1 MLSVSLDP
9 FFKVYRDDGLGLTFL
24 DPSIIPQI
32 LAFFNKYNDAIQ
44 WTIPQC
50 STCSAPE
57 VLCCHY
63 QHLEFLD
70 CKISWK
76 QVRKGGIFVWQFSV
90 QSFSKSTD
98 CHAYLSPTSCSSPHL
113 NSKGIALA
121 KTVGTRLRSINT
133 NDESLLIDLNYYA
146 GYMVAR
152 GYDEESIKYH
162 LSNMANRSRISL
174 LKGDFYSE
182 RNTVI
187 PLVTSLHPAIT
198 VLTKLT
204 KQFFKEASETDSLL
218 QFITPPSSL
227 IVAYSRLPNLQLL
240 LCKNDQNS
248 LIHDVPPQRSLG
260 YVRSSCNCDVCKAS
274 IFSPYVC
281 PQSMPNYAVKIPS
294 TTSCKSGPIVI
305 YYLCCK
311 SKWLSFFCC
320 KN

>member
-1 MLSVSLDP
+1 
-9 FFKVYRDDGLGLTFL
+9 
-24 DPSIIPQI
+24 
-32 LAFFNKYNDAIQ
+32 
-44 WTIPQC
+44 
-50 STCSAPE
+50 
-57 VLCCHY
+57 
-63 QHLEFLD
+63 
-70 CKISWK
+70 
-76 QVRKGGIFVWQFSV
+76 
-90 QSFSKSTD
+90 
-98 CHAYLSPTSCSSPHL
+98 
-113 NSKGIALA
+113 
-121 KTVGTRLRSINT
+121 
-133 NDESLLIDLNYYA
+133 
-146 GYMVAR
+146 
-152 GYDEESIKYH
+152 
-162 LSNMANRSRISL
+162 MANRSRISL

-182 RNTVI
+182 RSTVI

-311 SKWLSFFCC
+311 SKRPECRLAHYVGLASTSDPRKKPMSLRWANHKSHFHRDVNKCKFTNHLIQFHKGEDPQMFCKIQILQEVASLEEAKSTEVYWTRRLFC
-320 KN
+320 YHPSGLNQREEE